1 MKFPSFGDYDW
12 KDHIEEVFLINKDGA
27 CLFYKSYIEKVE
39 KYDENLIS
47 GAISLV
53 NIMLKELMKPE
64 SREISVIKKKGK
76 LTYLYPSEL
85 ITGVIFSKK
94 ESKSIEFHIMELV
107 IKVEQVFKNMDKEAK
122 RKPTAQKIIGDYA
135 IEATGQEGW
144 LAYRYQYKVG
154 VKDLFGYAES
164 VEEAREN
171 ILKAQREA
179 N

>member
-1 MKFPSFGDYDW
+1 M
-12 KDHIEEVFLINKDGA
+12 
-27 CLFYKSYIEKVE
+27 
-39 KYDENLIS
+39 
-47 GAISLV
+47 
-53 NIMLKELMKPE
+53 
-64 SREISVIKKKGK
+64 GK
-76 LTYLYPSEL
+76 NTFDL
-85 ITGVIFSKK
+85 
-94 ESKSIEFHIMELV
+94 
-107 IKVEQVFKNMDKEAK
+107 EQVFKNMDKEAK

-171 ILKAQREA
+171 IIKAQREA